1 MQGDTQV
8 INKSI
13 VELLNLQDDYE
24 LSYEDYKRSLMESLV
39 IVDQTSGK
47 KNAKYT
53 TDEAELLREEFS
65 KVRKLNKDTKFY
77 TKPPLK
83 VRDKKKK
90 INKKELFNRKDKS
103 DKKTNARVPLTP
115 KLLTPAKTKTR
126 KVENLKPKPVESEV
140 KTDTKG
146 GDNIGILQSI
156 DKTLESIL
164 GTLVNINKSQ
174 KKSTEKKRI
183 QDQRSKR
190 QKKEKDLESGF
201 GGALKKTGDMAKK
214 ALSPLKNV
222 WDGIV
227 DFFKKVILGNLFTRF
242 VNWLSDP
249 NNRKTFDTIVGF
261 FADHWPLILGAFV
274 LFGTSFGTFIRW
286 MLGTVVRLT
295 FGLFKVIPK
304 LIAAIAKTKLG
315 LAGLVGAGLFAAGAV
330 IPKLFPQ
337 TVDEQERK
345 TEEAPGT
352 KEEKIAK
359 LKEQKSKLNA
369 FDKLRGMES
378 EIDEQIYK
386 LETGET
392 KRYEL
397 GGILKPSGESKETP
411 QKKPSFDFGNL
422 TPDISDLFG
431 PLGVVSGL
439 LPRKK
444 DKKQKLPSKEKK
456 GGKSIKEKIGKALSE
471 NKTVQKIIAPV
482 LLSSLGPLGTGLG
495 LGLSGGLDLIFGKK
509 KESSPKDKGS
519 DSPKKPESL
528 LSKIAKFSPVGVIG
542 SAIAGA
548 GGDNTLINASTGDA
562 VLTSSDIQD
571 IKKKYN
577 VDIGKNISNSGKPTS
592 GGPEQVAVNTRE
604 TILTPEDQKVLYE
617 KHGINIPKYLEG
629 RKTKSVKTSSI
640 KPAKSSFSTGGV
652 VGTYNF
658 GGIISGGLR
667 PEQTSHMMSSLANA
681 QSDSYSDEHNNLLA
695 SMASGMMS
703 SKSSGADRSFTPQ
716 VIQSQ
721 IEILNSVQQQL
732 QKESTDPS
740 REAFDNLPEFFD
752 MNPVESEKVTKP
764 KEKPGLLSSIGNALS
779 GIKDTVSSLFKPKE
793 NKIENNY
800 GDTNVKNQYS
810 NIDPKTIDHII
821 KVCVDRVCSILKC
834 MPGAEGNVE
843 SSGLPSVSDV
853 GNLRQSVPTESIT
866 DLSSNL
872 SSGETGAPT
881 SFQFFGGPKNS
892 DGSNVEKSGG
902 SSNSDSILKGAKSI
916 IGKGAGVGDQCANTT
931 RAALKAAG
939 HPAASKVTQ
948 IGDLDTPKGTA
959 YNAPSFAASFGGS
972 DMGQIITQKS
982 AIKAGDIILWK
993 ADRDKGGNINKGAIT
1008 HVGIAADDGLKNQ
1021 YDHNRSKGFHYRPHW
1036 DSAAGTSWF
1045 AGVRLGGSGGSV
1057 PSSEG
1062 EEKQTPGSS
1071 TGGGG
1076 EVGDSR
1082 QGSPQQEQTSEQ
1094 VGSGEP
1100 STPTESLV
1108 PKSQPTNVES
1118 MSIDQLKGM
1127 LDPTKTG
1134 ASNPAVFAAA
1144 KQAREQAVAA
1154 GLPKEEVERRV
1165 LMATVKAKQGGGGNI
1180 GSMNPLP
1187 GLSKIT
1193 ESTGLNLSGG
1203 GADRQGISGGMFGDF
1218 RVSPGEMVMNPFV
1231 IPKSAAAKGAASEA
1245 LGAVESIVAKH
1256 DSSSSSAQG
1265 GFLKSPNLGISE
1277 KIKPYESSSNDSET
1291 VTLPPISQG
1300 GAGSGQPPTS
1310 GTSEVFFSAV
1320 CDLPYSKV
1328 ERQRILDTLGAILV

>member
-24 LSYEDYKRSLMESLV
+24 ISYEDYERSLKEALV
-39 IVDQTSGK
+39 IVNQTSGK

-53 TDEAELLREEFS
+53 SDEAELLRGEFL

-83 VRDKKKK
+83 LKDKNKKIDKKA
-90 INKKELFNRKDKS
+90 LFDRKNKS
-103 DKKTNARVPLTP
+103 DKKTSARVPLTP
-115 KLLTPAKTKTR
+115 KLLTPAKTKTK
-126 KVENLKPKPVESEV
+126 KVENLKPKPVKPEV
-140 KTDTKG
+140 ETDTKG

-164 GTLVNINKSQ
+164 GTLININKSQ
-174 KKSTEKKRI
+174 KRSTEKKRI

-190 QKKEKDLESGF
+190 QKREKDLESGF

-242 VNWLSDP
+242 VNWISDP

-352 KEEKIAK
+352 KEEKITK
-359 LKEQKSKLNA
+359 LKEQKSNLNA

-392 KRYEL
+392 KRYEF
-397 GGILKPSGESKETP
+397 GGILKPPGESKETP

-422 TPDISDLFG
+422 APDISDLLG
-431 PLGVVSGL
+431 PLGIVSNL
-439 LPRKK
+439 LPGKK
-444 DKKQKLPSKEKK
+444 EEKQKLPSKEKK
-456 GGKSIKEKIGKALSE
+456 GGKSIKEKIGKVLSE
-471 NKTVQKIIAPV
+471 NKTVQKIVAPV

-495 LGLSGGLDLIFGKK
+495 LGLPSGLDLIFGKK
-509 KESSPKDKGS
+509 KESPSKNKGS
-519 DSPKKPESL
+519 DSPKKRESL

-542 SAIAGA
+542 SAITGA

-562 VLTSSDIQD
+562 VLTSSDVQD

-577 VDIGKNISNSGKPTS
+577 VDIGKNIRNSGKPTS

-640 KPAKSSFSTGGV
+640 KPVKSSFSTGGV

-658 GGIISGGLR
+658 GGIISGGLS

-681 QSDSYSDEHNNLLA
+681 QSDSYTDEHNNLLS

-732 QKESTDPS
+732 QKESIDPS

-752 MNPVESEKVTKP
+752 MNLAESEKVTKP
-764 KEKPGLLSSIGNALS
+764 KEKPGLLSSIGNVLS
-779 GIKDTVSSLFKPKE
+779 GIKDTVSSLFNSKE

-800 GDTNVKNQYS
+800 GDTNVKNQYN
-810 NIDPKTIDHII
+810 NIDPRTIDHII
-821 KVCVDRVCSILKC
+821 KVCVDKVCSILKC

-853 GNLRQSVPTESIT
+853 GNLRQSIPSESIT
-866 DLSSNL
+866 GLSSNL
-872 SSGETGAPT
+872 SGSGTGAPT
-881 SFQFFGGPKNS
+881 SGSNAQGS
-892 DGSNVEKSGG
+892 DGS
-902 SSNSDSILKGAKSI
+902 SNTESILKGAKSI

-948 IGDLDTPKGTA
+948 IGDLDTPKGTG

-1057 PSSEG
+1057 PPSEG

-1076 EVGDSR
+1076 DVGDSR
-1082 QGSPQQEQTSEQ
+1082 QGSPQQEQTSAQ
-1094 VGSGEP
+1094 VGSGGP

-1108 PKSQPTNVES
+1108 PKTQPTNVES

-1180 GSMNPLP
+1180 GGMSSLP

-1193 ESTGLNLSGG
+1193 ESTGFNLSGG
-1203 GADRQGISGGMFGDF
+1203 GTDRQGISGGMFGNF
-1218 RVSPGEMVMNPFV
+1218 RVSPGEMLMNPFV
-1231 IPKSAAAKGAASEA
+1231 IPKAAAAKGAATEA
-1245 LGAVESIVAKH
+1245 LSAVNNIVAKH
-1256 DSSSSSAQG
+1256 DSSSSSTQG

-1277 KIKPYESSSNDSET
+1277 KIKPYEASGDSSET
-1291 VTLPPISQG
+1291 ITLPPVNQG
-1300 GAGSGQPPTS
+1300 GGMGGSPPIS
-1310 GTSEVFFSAV
+1310 GTQEVFFMAV
-1320 CDLPYSKV
+1320 CDLAHSKT
-1328 ERQRILDTLGAILV
+1328 ERQRILDTLGVLFV